1 MLPFVSVV
9 TGLLSSGRRHNG
21 PVQDQ
26 ERAAMLVPEGEGEGP
41 WERSTFLDHHDDVID
56 CRKGLG

>member
-1 MLPFVSVV
+1 MPPFVSIV

-26 ERAAMLVPEGEGEGP
+26 ERAAMLVPEGEGAVP
-41 WERSTFLDHHDDVID
+41 WERSTFLDNDVID